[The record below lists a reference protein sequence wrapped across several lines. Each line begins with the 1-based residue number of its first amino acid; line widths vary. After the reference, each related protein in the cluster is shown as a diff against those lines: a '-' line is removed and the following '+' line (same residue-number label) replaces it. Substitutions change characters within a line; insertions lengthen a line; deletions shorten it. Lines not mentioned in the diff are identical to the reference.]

1 METNWILMEIF
12 VNLMGCSWNV
22 MEMNVMLMRIDG
34 ISKSD
39 FMGFTGGV
47 MGY

>member
-1 METNWILMEIF
+1 M
-12 VNLMGCSWNV
+12 V

-39 FMGFTGGV
+39 FHGIYWGCNGILMRDAFW
-47 MGY
+47 